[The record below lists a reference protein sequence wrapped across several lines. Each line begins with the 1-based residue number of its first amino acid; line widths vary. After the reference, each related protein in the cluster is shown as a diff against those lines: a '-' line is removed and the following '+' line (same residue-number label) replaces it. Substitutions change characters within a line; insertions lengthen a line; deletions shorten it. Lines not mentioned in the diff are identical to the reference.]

1 MRLDPRKLQQMVRQM
16 KVEEIPATRVVI
28 ETPSGNLVFDRP
40 SVTVMAVPG
49 AGKAYQVMGTPRQE
63 AAGSPAPA
71 APAGPS
77 ADDVVLVREQAGVT
91 EEEAREALRQTGGDL
106 AAAILKLK
114 KG

>member
-16 KVEEIPATRVVI
+16 KVEEVPATRVVI
-28 ETPSGNLVFDRP
+28 ETPSGNLVFDKP
-40 SVTVMAVPG
+40 SVTAMLVPG
-49 AGKAYQVMGTPRQE
+49 AGKAYQVLGTPKQE
-63 AAGSPAPA
+63 TPGAA

-77 ADDVVLVREQAGVT
+77 ADDVALVKEQAGVS
-91 EEEAREALRQTGGDL
+91 EEEAREALRQAGGDL